1 MNDGRQRCFY
11 CRSTS
16 RRADEQHRDPVLLC
30 YLVKNAGPITRTE
43 IENALMEEALVNYFE
58 IGSCLDDITRQSL
71 VTLQNDRYAITEKG
85 RKVAQELAYD
95 LPRTVRE
102 SAIRAVMQ
110 IRSWRHRAASNRA
123 VVQEKDGQFS
133 VVCSIADMGSD
144 VFRMELAMP
153 DKLTAEMIKNNFIA
167 HGSDIFPKLLN
178 ALTQPGSEDD
188 RPPAGLM

>member
-1 MNDGRQRCFY
+1 MSANDAFTAGVRPGGLTS
-11 CRSTS
+11 STEI
-16 RRADEQHRDPVLLC
+16 RLLLC
-30 YLVKNAGPITRTE
+30 YLVKNAGPITRQE

-58 IGSCLDDITRQSL
+58 IGSCLDDITKQEL
-71 VTLQNDRYAITEKG
+71 VTLTGDSYTITDKG